1 MPAPF
6 ILFDNARD
14 HTAFLLHGFVRC
26 DTLTPAALDTL
37 DGLLQRGWCDG
48 LHAAVLADYEFG
60 LPLQR
65 LPERAGVAGSLK
77 LLWFDRRDEIA
88 DADSWL
94 AQQTGSEP
102 AGIVAPEL
110 NRTTAQYRQDI
121 ATIQAAIARGDCYQI
136 NHTLRLNLAAYGSPA
151 CPLRPACPTGC
162 CVSRPNC
169 FCASPPTAPSPP
181 SR

>member
-26 DTLTPAALDTL
+26 DTLAPAALDTL

-65 LPERAGVAGSLK
+65 LPERAGGAGSLK
-77 LLWFDRRDEIA
+77 LL
-88 DADSWL
+88 
-94 AQQTGSEP
+94 
-102 AGIVAPEL
+102 
-110 NRTTAQYRQDI
+110 
-121 ATIQAAIARGDCYQI
+121 
-136 NHTLRLNLAAYGSPA
+136 
-151 CPLRPACPTGC
+151 
-162 CVSRPNC
+162 
-169 FCASPPTAPSPP
+169 
-181 SR
+181 